1 MLKDRVLLQ
10 DGHRGMDRDC
20 PWCPVV
26 SGLQRTETEERE
38 RERRRRE
45 GEEEGKKGRKERRDE
60 GRNEGKG
67 ESKRKEMHLYRN

>member
-45 GEEEGKKGRKERRDE
+45 GEEEGKKGRKERRE
-60 GRNEGKG
+60 GGKFFNRNL
-67 ESKRKEMHLYRN
+67 SSAQYA